1 MIINCLAKYCLADC
15 TELMGGSDGMLC
27 FCSLNYK
34 NSGDFC
40 SLKYKNRMLFCS
52 LKYKLY
58 LCTVVQIQ
66 ECYGKL

>member
-1 MIINCLAKYCLADC
+1 M
-15 TELMGGSDGMLC
+15 C
-27 FCSLNYK
+27 FYSLNYK
-34 NSGDFC
+34 NRINF
-40 SLKYKNRMLFCS
+40 YS